1 MTHEETAMNE
11 TLPSEIVWQSDGHL
25 SEVAVTA
32 LADGQTSLLA
42 EDAHAHLA
50 TCDACTVRLGDAA
63 LRSVETAALFAEAA
77 QAAPSSAPSSVR
89 ARPFPLL
96 PITLGLVVAMV
107 SALPL
112 LSAVPGKL
120 ASAIGAIP
128 EILSPAFAR
137 SAALLARAL
146 AAEIG
151 KNAAPLSLASLSVL
165 AVSLFLLSRV
175 VRRPSLSSGAPS

>member
-1 MTHEETAMNE
+1 MHEETAMNE

-112 LSAVPGKL
+112 LSAVPGSRL
-120 ASAIGAIP
+120 RHRRHSRI
-128 EILSPAFAR
+128 SPPR
-137 SAALLARAL
+137 SRAAPRSSPGRSRPRS
-146 AAEIG
+146 E

-165 AVSLFLLSRV
+165 AVSLLLLSRV